1 MRTDFRRFHQ
11 LFHSV
16 VRYPRPSNPPALR
29 GELPRSGWLAGAA
42 AAAAAATTNVNASQ
56 KHLVL
61 GLVPVPAAVVYRVL
75 RYVVVVVVHQTTKVL
90 TACVRSSALVE
101 NPVGNPN
108 CVTPEVAVR
117 SIVRWFV
124 RSKSLSPGTL
134 GVALAL
140 GRSLLVGVVRVL
152 W

>member
-1 MRTDFRRFHQ
+1 M
-11 LFHSV
+11 
-16 VRYPRPSNPPALR
+16 
-29 GELPRSGWLAGAA
+29 
-42 AAAAAATTNVNASQ
+42 NASQ

-90 TACVRSSALVE
+90 TASVRSSALVE

-117 SIVRWFV
+117 SFV

-152 W
+152 R

>member
-16 VRYPRPSNPPALR
+16 VGYPRPSNRRALQ
-29 GELPRSGWLAGAA
+29 GELPQSGWLAGAAA

-90 TACVRSSALVE
+90 TASVRSSALVE

-117 SIVRWFV
+117 SFV
-124 RSKSLSPGTL
+124 R
-134 GVALAL
+134 
-140 GRSLLVGVVRVL
+140 
-152 W
+152 

>member
-1 MRTDFRRFHQ
+1 M
-11 LFHSV
+11 
-16 VRYPRPSNPPALR
+16 
-29 GELPRSGWLAGAA
+29 
-42 AAAAAATTNVNASQ
+42 NASQ

-90 TACVRSSALVE
+90 TASVRSSALVE

-117 SIVRWFV
+117 SIV

-152 W
+152 R